1 MSKELVETL
10 DALNNERPEVLQ
22 LKRKNFFLE
31 GDISLT
37 HKERIEEM
45 RLNAEKDRINKY
57 KKIALEQSRFYYVL
71 LESFVKLLN
80 VKMASGLGV
89 NSFSTE

>member
-1 MSKELVETL
+1 
-10 DALNNERPEVLQ
+10 
-22 LKRKNFFLE
+22 
-31 GDISLT
+31 
-37 HKERIEEM
+37 M

-89 NSFSTE
+89 NNFSTE

>member
-1 MSKELVETL
+1 M
-10 DALNNERPEVLQ
+10 
-22 LKRKNFFLE
+22 E

-57 KKIALEQSRFYYVL
+57 KNIALEQSRFYYVL

-80 VKMASGLGV
+80 VKMASGIGLNNCSSGKLEGLDFKQK
-89 NSFSTE
+89 SEKI